1 MFRQYCF
8 PIGQKK
14 PIFIHG
20 TTITLKVEGWS
31 EIESD
36 DMDSEA
42 EKKEAEYAR
51 YLARASEDETSV
63 SPDEESDDMD
73 SGAEGK
79 EADYARDQAEASEA
93 SEDKISVLSDEE
105 REEEYLGDNSPTRY
119 FLSRKTLALKRKQ
132 LSTCEICKEE
142 YHSTDNQK
150 NCYTHRGNKVL
161 VPRAEFWREHVY
173 RFWTKNK
180 KRRRVDDPAFGQGF
194 SWTCCR
200 KTGNA
205 VGCEVSSHRPKLEDS
220 SNKRTKV

>member
-1 MFRQYCF
+1 
-8 PIGQKK
+8 
-14 PIFIHG
+14 
-20 TTITLKVEGWS
+20 
-31 EIESD
+31 
-36 DMDSEA
+36 MDSEA

-105 REEEYLGDNSPTRY
+105 REEEYLGDNSPTR
-119 FLSRKTLALKRKQ
+119 
-132 LSTCEICKEE
+132 
-142 YHSTDNQK
+142 
-150 NCYTHRGNKVL
+150 
-161 VPRAEFWREHVY
+161 
-173 RFWTKNK
+173 
-180 KRRRVDDPAFGQGF
+180 RVDDPAFGQGF